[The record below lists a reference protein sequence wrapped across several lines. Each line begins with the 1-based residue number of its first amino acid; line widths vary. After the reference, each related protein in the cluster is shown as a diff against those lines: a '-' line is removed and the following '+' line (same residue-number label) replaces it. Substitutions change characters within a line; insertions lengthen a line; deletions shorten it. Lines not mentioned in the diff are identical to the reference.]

1 MKKSKQYDISVTIR
15 VSVPTESDITPD
27 EWAELI
33 AKDYSR
39 MALQYKSIG
48 ADDVL
53 RVDIQPTIVSPEEAD
68 RS

>member
-68 RS
+68 

>member
-15 VSVPTESDITPD
+15 VSVPTEGDITPD

-68 RS
+68 